1 MAQSNFEE
9 RIDTYEIES
18 TNVMTGDRD
27 RSRYLYY
34 QLKMSM
40 AKAKQIDIIVSF
52 LMESGVRMLLNDM
65 KRALDRGVKI
75 RILTGNYLGITQPSA
90 LYLIKSELGDRV
102 DLRLYNE
109 TSRSFHPKSYIFHY
123 ESSNEIYIGSSNISK
138 SALTSGIEWNYRFSD
153 TLDKKNYELFYAT
166 FEDLFLNHSIIID
179 DEELKRYSKA
189 WKKPAV
195 SRDLAKYDATEDGE
209 DRNAENVR
217 MLYRPRGAQI
227 EALYNVELR
236 TDRTVIDIC
245 KPYKNKILA
254 DRIRKINDSISDINF
269 VPFYSGEKVTAMLWY
284 AETNFLGTVLD
295 KDIKGIRIRQ
305 GNILIGDENTLRK
318 CYKEE
323 RFNSWMVGELLV
335 FNEDIIPNTRRD
347 DYEKNSAYKELL
359 SQFTEWANEMS
370 RQIRHRSYER
380 SLTQSDK
387 KFLADESVTDVDGVD
402 ISLGT
407 ELDSYDMDD
416 SDSVANTDLLSKLS
430 LLMDMGK
437 KKTKYN
443 VLNLNSKF
451 TVDQKQT
458 LEHVFDA
465 LYAKYTNAKANDII
479 QTIIDSF

>member
-1 MAQSNFEE
+1 
-9 RIDTYEIES
+9 
-18 TNVMTGDRD
+18 
-27 RSRYLYY
+27 
-34 QLKMSM
+34 
-40 AKAKQIDIIVSF
+40 
-52 LMESGVRMLLNDM
+52 
-65 KRALDRGVKI
+65 
-75 RILTGNYLGITQPSA
+75 
-90 LYLIKSELGDRV
+90 
-102 DLRLYNE
+102 
-109 TSRSFHPKSYIFHY
+109 
-123 ESSNEIYIGSSNISK
+123 
-138 SALTSGIEWNYRFSD
+138 
-153 TLDKKNYELFYAT
+153 
-166 FEDLFLNHSIIID
+166 
-179 DEELKRYSKA
+179 
-189 WKKPAV
+189 
-195 SRDLAKYDATEDGE
+195 
-209 DRNAENVR
+209 
-217 MLYRPRGAQI
+217 
-227 EALYNVELR
+227 
-236 TDRTVIDIC
+236 
-245 KPYKNKILA
+245 
-254 DRIRKINDSISDINF
+254 
-269 VPFYSGEKVTAMLWY
+269 
-284 AETNFLGTVLD
+284 
-295 KDIKGIRIRQ
+295 
-305 GNILIGDENTLRK
+305 
-318 CYKEE
+318 
-323 RFNSWMVGELLV
+323 MVGELLV

>member
-1 MAQSNFEE
+1 MKSNKLKREPKYIAKFKAFP
-9 RIDTYEIES
+9 
-18 TNVMTGDRD
+18 
-27 RSRYLYY
+27 Y
-34 QLKMSM
+34 QQE
-40 AKAKQIDIIVSF
+40 AVDA
-52 LMESGVRMLLNDM
+52 
-65 KRALDRGVKI
+65 VK
-75 RILTGNYLGITQPSA
+75 
-90 LYLIKSELGDRV
+90 
-102 DLRLYNE
+102 DLEYAA
-109 TSRSFHPKSYIFHY
+109 IFHEQGLGKTKIAIDVLLY
-123 ESSNEIYIGSSNISK
+123 WLSECSMDTALIVTKKQLVANWVNE
-138 SALTSGIEWNYRFSD
+138 F
-153 TLDKKNYELFYAT
+153 
-166 FEDLFLNHSIIID
+166 
-179 DEELKRYSKA
+179 
-189 WKKPAV
+189 
-195 SRDLAKYDATEDGE
+195 
-209 DRNAENVR
+209 
-217 MLYRPRGAQI
+217 
-227 EALYNVELR
+227 
-236 TDRTVIDIC
+236 
-245 KPYKNKILA
+245 
-254 DRIRKINDSISDINF
+254 
-269 VPFYSGEKVTAMLWY
+269 
-284 AETNFLGTVLD
+284 
-295 KDIKGIRIRQ
+295 
-305 GNILIGDENTLRK
+305 
-318 CYKEE
+318 
-323 RFNSWMVGELLV
+323 V